1 MTEGP
6 TPIPEPTPAAPPPAS
21 QPPPAER
28 TGRAR
33 GPLVVAAV
41 VGALLGAAVV
51 GVLWLALGGD
61 DDGDDTAAADATPLA
76 APTALGGYVPA
87 AGAPALQ
94 NENGQR
100 QIERISRL
108 NQRTAQQLS
117 EAFGGAGAVA
127 ATYVDDELLTFVP
140 LVAVRAQSPQP
151 WVPYQDPADLH
162 LARAPQEVLRF
173 GDVSC
178 VVQNQANAGG
188 TGAGRG
194 RRHHHELRAHGARTD
209 RAGPVPGAGP
219 RPPAGTGGAARR
231 RGVGQ
236 PRRRRVP
243 GRRVAAGGAA
253 PVIRPCD
260 TEADD

>member
-1 MTEGP
+1 M
-6 TPIPEPTPAAPPPAS
+6 
-21 QPPPAER
+21 
-28 TGRAR
+28 
-33 GPLVVAAV
+33 VAAV

-61 DDGDDTAAADATPLA
+61 DDGEDAAAADTTPLA

-87 AGAPALQ
+87 GGAPALQ

-178 VVQNQANAGG
+178 VVQNQPTPEGQEPAEDAVITTSCVR
-188 TGAGRG
+188 TGPGLTVQVLYPG
-194 RRHHHELRAHGARTD
+194 PDLGHQPARVAQLVD
-209 RAGPVPGAGP
+209 EAWASL
-219 RPPAGTGGAARR
+219 GGAAS
-231 RGVGQ
+231 Q
-236 PRRRRVP
+236 
-243 GRRVAAGGAA
+243 
-253 PVIRPCD
+253 
-260 TEADD
+260 DDA